1 MQNWI
6 DYMTANPIIAIA
18 LVVVLILFIF
28 MVFKKLIIWAI
39 ISFVIL
45 SAASGF
51 SYHEA
56 QKAPKEVRALL
67 KRGEELK
74 KKILKESK
82 KTTAKVVDEAQEIIE
97 DKTSEQ

>member
-6 DYMTANPIIAIA
+6 DYLTANPIIAIA
-18 LVVVLILFIF
+18 LVVVLVLFVL
-28 MVFKKLIIWAI
+28 MVFKKLIIWAV

-51 SYHEA
+51 SYHAA

-67 KRGEELK
+67 KRGAELK
-74 KKILKESK
+74 KQILKESK
-82 KTTAKVVDEAQEIIE
+82 KTSEKIVDDAKELIE
-97 DKTSEQ
+97 DKTGE

>member
-1 MQNWI
+1 MQNWV
-6 DYMTANPIIAIA
+6 DYLTANPIIAIA
-18 LVVVLILFIF
+18 LVFVLILFIF

-39 ISFVIL
+39 ISFLIL
-45 SAASGF
+45 SAASGI

-56 QKAPKEVRALL
+56 QKTPKEVRALL

-74 KKILKESK
+74 KKILEEGK

-97 DKTSEQ
+97 DKTSK